1 MAIRFGNGFGIGASN
16 NGGGG
21 SLSFFTN
28 ISAIAS
34 YLSGFMSDF
43 RNPDFNEYGLD
54 GNDGHYIN
62 DGGGDMYDDGN
73 ATSPWLIS
81 NATYT
86 GSSAYNSIQD
96 YPFSV
101 DYSNNGVGT
110 INTSFGYVSL
120 GYSGPSLLPLTVIG
134 TRATIASPGTPIG
147 FQCGGNIGADGGGTF
162 VEGNIYTG
170 NTVSGFTVHSYYRE
184 TYDAGDPSV
193 CDVFI
198 LLGHPD
204 WNSVFGDVFYGGD
217 PSNQSCGSFLYTT
230 GNGAQNI
237 LAIKTLLSKPNGSN
251 EVTFSEVNTVVDNFI
266 LRIKEA
272 KENILITPTPTPT
285 MTPTPSG
292 VPLTQFSP
300 NGTNGPNGLITWLD
314 YTTGINASNNLID
327 QSPFYNDFSY
337 TGANPYTNGVTGYT
351 FTGAGSY
358 ASALS
363 VTQYNQIVNSFTIEM
378 WVKIPSIPG
387 TMSLLAAGGNSSGG
401 WALRVDGSG
410 NQLNFVKYNV
420 ADQTV
425 NLPFTL
431 QSNTWYHIVAA
442 QGGTSLTYM
451 INGEIVG
458 ASNSGA
464 NNNLSIPNG
473 TVNVAKDFY
482 TTTNVALVLGS
493 LKVYDNCRSSADILS
508 AFEASKAGYGFA
520 GTTPTPTPTNT
531 MTPTMTPSPSAA
543 LHPYSYQVISNTNT
557 LGNFVGDGLGLACE
571 AVECLTSMNCSTV
584 SDPTLYFNN
593 QTPGVGDY
601 VYSGDNINNTA
612 QLTDGYYII
621 NDGNFGFTLVEI
633 VSDQIVSLPACVTPT
648 PTMTPSPTGTPVP
661 PTPTPTMTPS
671 PSTQYMVPLE
681 IGIIPEID
689 YIIFDGVTYSASTIV
704 NVVKGQAYSISTGD
718 GSFFNYAGTGLAP
731 FTPNASSIAI
741 TVTGSTAF
749 VQAITNTPPTPTPSI
764 TPSMTPTMTMTP
776 SLTPSATMDVTPT
789 MTPSLTPTMTMTP
802 TASPSSASAP
812 MVVTISEVGSDVVM
826 SASGTVDLSGL
837 TLAQSDFGPIGGGGL
852 GINTATFICGSNS
865 SYGSTYSGF
874 TSVPSNFGSG
884 SGGGNNSASGDIFG
898 IIYQGT
904 PPHFLVVPTGYTSG
918 ANISSTQTF
927 TGTTLST
934 LGLTN
939 GTYTYTWSGGSI
951 DVVVGGPA
959 PTPTPTPSTG
969 AVGAGWNFYDTAGT
983 VITNP
988 PLSDGQIL
996 MYTNA
1001 GGPPTSTYSPNNG
1014 TAQYVLI
1021 YKKNSAGTDYTTQF
1035 ANLQS
1040 NGGTINITQNGNTAT
1055 YVGSSGEFNFDP
1067 AGFLVIPT
1075 AIQTVTVASPFTFAD
1090 TITITIS

>member
-28 ISAIAS
+28 ISGIAT
-34 YLSGFMSDF
+34 YLSGYMSDF
-43 RNPDFNEYGLD
+43 RNPDFYEYNLD
-54 GNDGHYIN
+54 GDDGHYIH

-86 GSSAYNSIQD
+86 GNSAYNSIQD

-110 INTSFGYVSL
+110 VNTSFGYVSL
-120 GYSGPSLLPLTVIG
+120 GYNYPNSLPLTVIG
-134 TRATIASPGTPIG
+134 TRATIASAGTPIG
-147 FQCGGNIGADGGGTF
+147 FQNGGNIGADGAGSIAQGT
-162 VEGNIYTG
+162 IYTG
-170 NTVSGFTVHSYYRE
+170 DIVSGFTVHAYYRE
-184 TYDAGDPSV
+184 IYDAGDPSV

-204 WNSVFGDVFYGGD
+204 WNSVFGDVYYGGAD
-217 PSNQSCGSFLYTT
+217 VSAGSCGSYLYTT

-237 LAIKTLLSKPNGSN
+237 LAIKTLLSKNGGT
-251 EVTFSEVNTVVDNFI
+251 EVTYSEVNTVVDNFI
-266 LRIKEA
+266 IRIKEA
-272 KENILITPTPTPT
+272 KESLSVTPTPTPT
-285 MTPTPSG
+285 PTASPA
-292 VPLTQFSP
+292 PLTQYTP

-327 QSPFYNDFSY
+327 QSPFNNDFSY
-337 TGANPYTNGVTGYT
+337 SGSNPWTNGVTGYT

-378 WVKIPSIPG
+378 WVKIPSIQG

-401 WALRVDGSG
+401 WALRIDGSG

-425 NLPFTL
+425 NLPYTL
-431 QSNTWYHIVAA
+431 QNDTWYHIVAA

-482 TTTNVALVLGS
+482 TNTNYALVLGS

-508 AFEASKAGYGFA
+508 AFEASKTDYGFA
-520 GTTPTPTPTNT
+520 GSTPTPTPTPTNT
-531 MTPTMTPSPSAA
+531 ETPTPTPTPSPSAV
-543 LHPYSYQVISNTNT
+543 LHPYQLQLISDTNVT
-557 LGNFVGDGLGLACE
+557 GTFGNSSTLACQG
-571 AVECLTSMNCSTV
+571 VECHLDMSCSAQSYAPFV
-584 SDPTLYFNN
+584 YFNN
-593 QTPGVGDY
+593 QTPNV
-601 VYSGDNINNTA
+601 GDNIYSDNNSNSSVSV
-612 QLTDGYYII
+612 TDGYYLL
-621 NDGNFGFTLVEI
+621 NDGNGGFTVVEI
-633 VSDQIVSLPACVTPT
+633 VSNQIASI
-648 PTMTPSPTGTPVP
+648 PSCTT
-661 PTPTPTMTPS
+661 PTPTPTP
-671 PSTQYMVPLE
+671 
-681 IGIIPEID
+681 
-689 YIIFDGVTYSASTIV
+689 
-704 NVVKGQAYSISTGD
+704 
-718 GSFFNYAGTGLAP
+718 
-731 FTPNASSIAI
+731 
-741 TVTGSTAF
+741 
-749 VQAITNTPPTPTPSI
+749 TNTETPTPTP
-764 TPSMTPTMTMTP
+764 TNTPT
-776 SLTPSATMDVTPT
+776 
-789 MTPSLTPTMTMTP
+789 LTPTPSGTP
-802 TASPSSASAP
+802 SASAP
-812 MVVTISEVGSDVVM
+812 MVVTINNSGSNVVM
-826 SASGTVDLSGL
+826 TATGTVNLSGL
-837 TLAQSDFGPIGGGGL
+837 TLVSSSFGPIGQGGL
-852 GINTATFICGSNS
+852 GISNATFISGPNAG
-865 SYGSTYSGF
+865 YGSTYSGF

-884 SGGGNNSASGDIFG
+884 SGGANSSGSGDVFGVIFDMA
-898 IIYQGT
+898 
-904 PPHFLVVPTGYTSG
+904 PPYLLVVPSGYTTG

-927 TGTTLST
+927 NNTSLST
-934 LGLTN
+934 LGLTD
-939 GTYTYTWSGGSI
+939 GTYTYTWSGGSV

-969 AVGAGWNFYDTAGT
+969 AVGAGWNFYETSGN
-983 VITNP
+983 VISNP

-1001 GGPPTSTYSPNNG
+1001 GGPPISTYSPNNG

-1021 YKKNSAGTDYTTQF
+1021 YKKDSAGTDYTTQF

-1055 YVGSSGEFNFDP
+1055 YAGGSGVFNFDP
-1067 AGFLVIPT
+1067 SGFLVIPT
-1075 AIQTVTVASPFTFAD
+1075 AIQTVTVASPFTYAD